1 MSKVTLTLGSSPQL
15 YHATDAGVVPATV
28 LVDADGEVLG
38 TSANPL
44 HTTGGGGGGGS
55 GLTDAQLRA
64 SPVPVIVGS
73 RVCLKTFSVALTDTS
88 QTLAQ
93 VIGEAIPTGAVT
105 CEIQAQG
112 GSIRIKRDGGTVTA
126 SAGYRLDDGVK
137 EVVDS
142 VLADIR
148 LIRQS
153 AVTTVAN
160 LEFFNRV

>member
-1 MSKVTLTLGSSPQL
+1 MSGQVVNDQFGVGKRTVQ
-15 YHATDAGVVPATV
+15 AVAAVNEAGQII
-28 LVDADGEVLG
+28 
-38 TSANPL
+38 
-44 HTTGGGGGGGS
+44 GGS
-55 GLTDAQLRA
+55 GAPMAVTGPATNTELRA
-64 SPVPVIVGS
+64 EPLPVIIGP
-73 RVCLKTFSVALTDTS
+73 RVCLKTYSALLTDTS

-93 VIGEAIPTGAVT
+93 VIAEAIPTGAVT

-126 SAGYRLDDGVK
+126 TAGYRLDDGVK

-153 AVTTVAN
+153 AVATTAN
-160 LEFFNRV
+160 IAFFNRV

>member
-1 MSKVTLTLGSSPQL
+1 MPDINVPVGSHPTTHAQLPGNQFAPQ
-15 YHATDAGVVPATV
+15 VVVVDPATGLPV
-28 LVDADGEVLG
+28 AF
-38 TSANPL
+38 
-44 HTTGGGGGGGS
+44 GGGGS
-55 GLTDAQLRA
+55 GLTDGQLRA
-64 SPVPVIVGS
+64 APVGVIVGP
-73 RVCLKTFSVALTDTS
+73 RVCLKTYSFALTDSS

-93 VIGEAIPTGAVT
+93 AIGEAIPTGAVT

-137 EVVDS
+137 EVIDS

-160 LEFFNRV
+160 IAFFNRV